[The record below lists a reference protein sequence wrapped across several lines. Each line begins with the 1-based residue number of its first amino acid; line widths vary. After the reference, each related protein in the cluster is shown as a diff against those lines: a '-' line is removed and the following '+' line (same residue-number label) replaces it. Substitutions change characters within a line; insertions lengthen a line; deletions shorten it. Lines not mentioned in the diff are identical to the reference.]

1 MLTGL
6 PADNYNGGGLR
17 GRSIQANPRNIGPGG
32 GFNLVMGMSVLDETA
47 VAGDAPEQSYL
58 HDPDVQLMLRVKQG
72 DDEAFTQLMEA
83 YQDRLT
89 GIFYHILQN
98 QDAAEDLAQ
107 DVFLRVYRARH
118 TYQPTAKFSTWL
130 FRIANNLA
138 SNSRRSHGRRREVP
152 LSLRDS
158 GPLGPRPEE
167 RLLAEKS
174 AFMPSRQ
181 LVRSEM
187 QEIVRGAL
195 EELNERQRMA
205 VLLHKFEGMS
215 YADIAAAMDLSTPAV
230 KSLLSRARESLRVRL
245 EQHIR

>member
-1 MLTGL
+1 
-6 PADNYNGGGLR
+6 
-17 GRSIQANPRNIGPGG
+17 
-32 GFNLVMGMSVLDETA
+32 MGMSVLDETP
-47 VAGDAPEQSYL
+47 VASEAAEQSYL

-72 DDEAFTQLMEA
+72 DDEAFTHLMEA

-138 SNSRRSHGRRREVP
+138 SNSRRSQGRRREVP

-174 AFMPSRQ
+174 ALMPSRQ

-230 KSLLSRARESLRVRL
+230 KSLLSRARESLRARL